1 MVLLL
6 VGLVSSNLLPGD
18 KRLGHHHHHGHH
30 HGQHHDEHHHPTD
43 PSNHHHHIEH
53 THEHQHTNMKELET
67 HKNENERLT
76 SRPKSKSKHL
86 ARGGKNLAID
96 FSSAV
101 LDAETGLQCVRSE
114 SSIQSSE
121 RESLLTCRHRRVN
134 ICHYTYV
141 TKFKPFSPR
150 VCEDFYN
157 KKCNIVFTKQARNVT
172 EEACY
177 RPYRKSCEATDDD
190 NVEEKV
196 EERCV
201 TVSDTSCVTR
211 YHPKAATDGEAA
223 ATKHVAITTCDNIPQ
238 TLCSN
243 TRCSFVQ
250 VRINIFCITDGNIF

>member
-1 MVLLL
+1 M
-6 VGLVSSNLLPGD
+6 
-18 KRLGHHHHHGHH
+18 
-30 HGQHHDEHHHPTD
+30 E
-43 PSNHHHHIEH
+43 
-53 THEHQHTNMKELET
+53 ELET
-67 HKNENERLT
+67 HKIENARLT
-76 SRPKSKSKHL
+76 TRPKSKSKHRVR

-101 LDAETGLQCVRSE
+101 LDEETGLQCVRSE

-121 RESLLTCRHRRVN
+121 RESLLTCRHSRVN

-157 KKCNIVFTKQARNVT
+157 KKCNIVFNKQARNVT

-211 YHPKAATDGEAA
+211 YHPKAATDGEDAI
-223 ATKHVAITTCDNIPQ
+223 KHVAITTCDNIPQ
-238 TLCSN
+238 TLCSS

-250 VRINIFCITDGNIF
+250 VRNKKYFYPRRKYFWCS